1 MKAVRFIAMLLVIVG
16 AINWGLFGLFQYD
29 FIADIFGGPDSA
41 LARISYTLIGIC
53 GIYGISFLCN
63 KHLCCGGC
71 CKSGH
76 HNDKNQQG

>member
-1 MKAVRFIAMLLVIVG
+1 MKAVRFIAMLLVIIG

-29 FIADIFGGPDSA
+29 FVADIFGGPDTA
-41 LARISYTLIGIC
+41 LARLVYVLVGIS

-71 CKSGH
+71 CKSDD
-76 HNDKNQQG
+76 HNKQD